1 MAVHRVIYG
10 MQERIFLSFDLQSLH
25 DLVTLVLVVVHG
37 YESEIYTSS
46 NSLLSHANKNTF

>member
-10 MQERIFLSFDLQSLH
+10 MQERIFLLFDLQSLH
-25 DLVTLVLVVVHG
+25 DLVTLVLVVHG

-46 NSLLSHANKNTF
+46 NSSLSHANINTF